1 MIHMGATKLTY
12 VGHGTVLIETKGE
25 RILTDPALR
34 SYVWFLIRYKPGI
47 STDKLKPVSAVL
59 ISHIHHDHLDIA
71 SLNSF
76 GKDVRLFVPKGAKKL
91 LEMSGFTNVR
101 EVEEWE
107 EFKVGKVKVK
117 VTPANHVGYRR
128 PFGPM
133 AESIGFVVKGS
144 HNVYFAGDTD
154 TFDGMERLGKVDAA
168 LLPVWGWGPT
178 LGKGHLDPFR
188 AAESLK
194 LIKPKVAIPIHWGT
208 FHPIGFGWLSSS
220 FLLDPPKTFASHV
233 AKLAP
238 KVEVRVVQP
247 GHSTELK

>member
-1 MIHMGATKLTY
+1 MARTRITY

-34 SYVWFLIRYKPGI
+34 GNVWFLIRYKPGI
-47 STDKLKPVSAVL
+47 SADKLKPVSAVL

-76 GKDVRLFVPKGAKKL
+76 GKDVRLFVPKGAKVV
-91 LEMSGFTNVR
+91 LERNGFTNVQ
-101 EVEEWE
+101 ETEPGD
-107 EFKVGKVKVK
+107 KIGVGKVEIETV
-117 VTPANHVGYRR
+117 PANHLGFRR
-128 PFGPM
+128 PFGPL
-133 AESIGFVVKGS
+133 AESVGFVVKGS

-154 TFDGMERLGKVDAA
+154 TFDGMKKLGKVDAA
-168 LLPVWGWGPT
+168 LLPVWGWGPN
-178 LGKGHLDPFR
+178 LGKGHLDPLR
-188 AAESLK
+188 AAESLQ
-194 LIKPKVAIPIHWGT
+194 LIKPRIAIPIHWGT
-208 FHPIGFGWLSSS
+208 FHPLGIGWFNPS
-220 FLLDPPKTFASHV
+220 FLLDPPKNFASHV